1 MNNRIAILNN
11 NKMSSVITYDMDFV
25 FQLKYKVNR
34 ELPVKTMK
42 ALNISTK
49 IRAVMNEKDLKIF
62 NRKLDNFDAP
72 TLKKKINSLLNKL
85 ASSNIDGIFQKVS
98 EILKNRKVL
107 IEYTIRK
114 LLTYTL
120 EMPMLVDTYAEF
132 YKRLYSQKTE
142 QIFQETIA
150 ESLKL
155 LNGTVDSQKI
165 NAAEDYGKF
174 LDYLADK
181 SKFTTIYYLF
191 AELYKMNILKEKQL
205 FEQIKT
211 LENTILNSTPEQND
225 KYCECYV
232 KLLHKL
238 HDKKHINVDKIK
250 EIISAKVVSMRIK
263 FALYDIQDLYKC
275 NFCSKCKNCIRLQKA
290 KK

>member
-1 MNNRIAILNN
+1 
-11 NKMSSVITYDMDFV
+11 
-25 FQLKYKVNR
+25 
-34 ELPVKTMK
+34 MK

-62 NRKLDNFDAP
+62 NRNLDNFDAP

-85 ASSNIDGIFQKVS
+85 AASNIDGIFQKVS

-120 EMPMLVDTYAEF
+120 EMPALIDTYAEF
-132 YKRLYSQKTE
+132 YKRLYTPKIKS
-142 QIFQETIA
+142 IFDETIT
-150 ESLKL
+150 ESMKL
-155 LNGTVDSQKI
+155 LNRKVDISKI

-174 LDYLADK
+174 LDYLNDK
-181 SKFTTIYYLF
+181 SKFTTIYYLL
-191 AELYKMNILKEKQL
+191 AELQKLQIIKEEQL
-205 FEQIKT
+205 IGQIKE
-211 LENTILNSTPEQND
+211 LEATILASTPEQND
-225 KYCECYV
+225 KFAECYV

-238 HDKKHINVDKIK
+238 HDKKYINVDKIK
-250 EIISAKVVSMRIK
+250 EIVGAKVVSMRLK
-263 FALYDIQDLYKC
+263 FALMDLQDLTKC
-275 NFCSKCKNCIRLQKA
+275 NFCKKCKHCERLQKA